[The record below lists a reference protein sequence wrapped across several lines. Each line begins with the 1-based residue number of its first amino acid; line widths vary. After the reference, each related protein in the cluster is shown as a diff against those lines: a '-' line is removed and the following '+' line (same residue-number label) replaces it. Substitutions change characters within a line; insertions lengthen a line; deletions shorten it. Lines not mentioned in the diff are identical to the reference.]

1 MRITAI
7 DTIQI
12 DRFPTVVFVRI
23 HTDAGIVGI
32 GDTYYT
38 TDAVREL
45 VHRWA
50 APVLLGAD
58 PLAVERQWHNLF
70 TRRAARW
77 GGTGAEVRALSA
89 IDVALWD
96 IRGQAFDA
104 PVYQLLGGLAQDRVR
119 TYNTCAGPTYGRVH
133 RADSDGS
140 HPLDDLWAQWNEP
153 ARLAEELL
161 ADGIM
166 AMKIWPFDRFALAG
180 SGQRISDADLEAGL
194 RPFRE
199 IRDAVGTRIDIMVE
213 GHGYWDITT
222 AKRIAAALEPY
233 RPAWLE
239 DFVLGHELDSIAE
252 LKAATTTPV
261 VASEMLTTLT
271 QFRMLME
278 RRAADIVM
286 VDPTWVG
293 GITQTRKVVTL
304 AEAYGLPVAMHDCTG
319 PFTLLAGLHSSLSAS
334 NVIYQESVRAF
345 LRTWYADV
353 LDNPIEVRDGHFS
366 PPTAPGL
373 GHRLRPDLIDHFA
386 DDIYVTTSSLRS

>member
-12 DRFPTVVFVRI
+12 DRFPNVVFVRV
-23 HTDAGIVGI
+23 HTDTGFIGI

-38 TDAVREL
+38 TDAVKAL
-45 VHRWA
+45 IHRWA

-58 PLAVERQWHNLF
+58 PLAVERHWHDLF

-77 GGTGAEVRALSA
+77 GGVGAEVRALSA

-104 PVYQLLGGLAQDRVR
+104 PVYQLLGGLAQNRVR
-119 TYNTCAGPTYGRVH
+119 TYNTCAGPTYGSIH
-133 RADSDGS
+133 RADSDGT

-153 ARLAEELL
+153 VRLAEELL
-161 ADGIM
+161 AEGIT

-180 SGQRISDADLEAGL
+180 SGRHISQADLEAGM

-199 IRDAVGTRIDIMVE
+199 IREAVGMSIDIMVE

-222 AKRIAAALEPY
+222 AKRIARALEPY
-233 RPAWLE
+233 QPAWLE
-239 DFVLGHELDSIAE
+239 DFVLGHEMDAIAE
-252 LKAATTTPV
+252 LKAETTTPV

-293 GITQTRKVVTL
+293 GITQTRKIVTL

-319 PFTLLAGLHSSLSAS
+319 PFTLLAGLHASLSAP

-353 LDNPIEVRDGHFS
+353 LDTPIEVQEGHFA
-366 PPTAPGL
+366 PPSTPGL
-373 GHRLRPDLIDHFA
+373 GHRLRDDLSDLFPGEID
-386 DDIYVTTSSLRS
+386 VTSSHLN